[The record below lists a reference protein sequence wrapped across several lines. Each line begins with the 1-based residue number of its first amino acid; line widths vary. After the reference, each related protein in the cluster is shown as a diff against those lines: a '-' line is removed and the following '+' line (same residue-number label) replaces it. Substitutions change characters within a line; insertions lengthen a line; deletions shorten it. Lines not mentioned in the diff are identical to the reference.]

1 MSVSIFVNVEKLI
14 WLAVI
19 NAVKA
24 EAQVLG
30 VVQGFSWSLV
40 CLVVKFVHCGVV
52 EGIKGV
58 GAQAWSCLVYLLPV
72 SKDFIHEGVME
83 PEDWVKGGN
92 CNDTHCAPEPSVDA
106 AMGYVKEITEISKRW
121 LFFDGFDVHGKV
133 GKMGALDPQCLI
145 NPLRKV
151 LVTLLAV

>member
-1 MSVSIFVNVEKLI
+1 MSVSIFINVEKLI

-30 VVQGFSWSLV
+30 VVQSFSWSLV

-58 GAQAWSCLVYLLPV
+58 GARSEPRPWIVFLLPV
-72 SKDFIHEGVME
+72 SKDFIHKGVVK
-83 PEDWVKGGN
+83 PEDRVISRGFQW
-92 CNDTHCAPEPSVDA
+92 THRATELNVD
-106 AMGYVKEITEISKRW
+106 
-121 LFFDGFDVHGKV
+121 
-133 GKMGALDPQCLI
+133 
-145 NPLRKV
+145 
-151 LVTLLAV
+151 LAVVSTQ